1 MGNKPKNPSG
11 KNEDRLPDPASFD
24 QLVKLSATDAEK
36 AIKKE
41 AKRVGKKKGEKKK

>member
-1 MGNKPKNPSG
+1 MESKKPSSKNKKTPAA
-11 KNEDRLPDPASFD
+11 PDKLD

-41 AKRVGKKKGEKKK
+41 AKKAAKKKGRG